1 MLHVYVLQGEDWV
14 ICLGDLNMEI
24 VLDMGR
30 WSRYRVEV
38 GGGEY
43 RERVEEE
50 RESNRPDHDIVC
62 LYVRI

>member
-1 MLHVYVLQGEDWV
+1 M